1 MSTLTGHGA
10 RETARFGKAG
20 ASWSAQHA
28 VAATIGIIV
37 AAIVCGV
44 LIGLLI
50 KVATIGPATTVATH
64 HVGGAHGRAAA
75 LARMRETRTAQNAA
89 AQREADA
96 AQTAQGTAQ
105 SGPSS
110 NQVRAGSFTRSPA
123 RGGFAGGRG
132 HVGTSGE
139 QP

>member
-1 MSTLTGHGA
+1 M
-10 RETARFGKAG
+10 
-20 ASWSAQHA
+20 
-28 VAATIGIIV
+28 AATIGIIV

-44 LIGLLI
+44 LMGLLI
-50 KVATIGPATTVATH
+50 KVATSGPATTVAIH

-75 LARMRETRTAQNAA
+75 LARMQETLAAQNAA
-89 AQREADA
+89 AQSEAAA

-110 NQVRAGSFTRSPA
+110 NQVRAGSLTRSPA
-123 RGGFAGGRG
+123 RGGFAVGRG
-132 HVGTSGE
+132 HVGTSGA